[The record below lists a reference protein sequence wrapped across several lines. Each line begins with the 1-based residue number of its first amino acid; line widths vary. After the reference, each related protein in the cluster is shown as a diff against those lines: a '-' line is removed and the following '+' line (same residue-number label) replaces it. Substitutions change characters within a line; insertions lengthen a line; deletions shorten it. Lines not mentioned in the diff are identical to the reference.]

1 VTLNQG
7 VYTKIN
13 IEDVNGSFEVK
24 ISTNGKRHFQKDS
37 ISQKTVDL
45 ILEKFSGMEWYDKK
59 IDIQH
64 QVNVPFE
71 AGFGASAG
79 LALGTAL
86 GISKLMELPLTFNQ
100 ASAVAHQAEVEM
112 KTGLGDVIGEVC
124 GGIPLRIKPG
134 APGIGKTDKILNRYA
149 NNELFVIAKNLGNI
163 ETSTILNNPEIVKE
177 INKVSRDL
185 LAKLLLK
192 PQISYLMQL
201 SLKFARETGLMD
213 PEIMEIVEILAD
225 ETIGASMAMLG
236 KTAFAISE
244 SPDISVDNVMITKID
259 YCGCRFCK

>member
-1 VTLNQG
+1 MKHIKFV
-7 VYTKIN
+7 
-13 IEDVNGSFEVK
+13 IEC
-24 ISTNGKRHFQKDS
+24 Q
-37 ISQKTVDL
+37 
-45 ILEKFSGMEWYDKK
+45 
-59 IDIQH
+59 
-64 QVNVPFE
+64 
-71 AGFGASAG
+71 
-79 LALGTAL
+79 
-86 GISKLMELPLTFNQ
+86 
-100 ASAVAHQAEVEM
+100 
-112 KTGLGDVIGEVC
+112 
-124 GGIPLRIKPG
+124 
-134 APGIGKTDKILNRYA
+134 A

-201 SLKFARETGLMD
+201 SLKFARETGLID
-213 PEIMEIVEILAD
+213 PEVIEIVEILAD